1 MFWVRFETEGRTRS
15 GILEDGMI
23 REIRG
28 SFFEGGEFSG
38 EVFPLEKV
46 RLLAPVEPT
55 SIFCVGRN
63 YTEHAKELGHDL
75 PEEPLI
81 FLKAPGSVLSPE
93 GTIRIPL
100 WAGRIDYE
108 GELAVVIG
116 KTCRNIPEDEA
127 QSVIFGLTCLNDVTA
142 RDLQNRDGQWTR
154 SKSFDT
160 FCPLGPWILKSG
172 EARGRRIETRLNG
185 RVVQAASTDMMIF
198 PVGRLISHISRFATL
213 RPGDVVATG
222 TPAGVG
228 PMLPGDVVE
237 VEIEGIGILKNRV
250 AGDPS

>member
-116 KTCRNIPEDEA
+116 KTCRNIPEEKA
-127 QSVIFGLTCLNDVTA
+127 QSGIFGLTCLNDVTA

-154 SKSFDT
+154 SQSFDT